1 MPEHQRRPTLPQQ
14 KNGAPG
20 PMVAESAVATV
31 GQPPY
36 TLPPPTKPS
45 Q

>member
-1 MPEHQRRPTLPQQ
+1 MPEHQRRPTLPN
-14 KNGAPG
+14 KKRHPR
-20 PMVAESAVATV
+20 PLMAESAVTTV